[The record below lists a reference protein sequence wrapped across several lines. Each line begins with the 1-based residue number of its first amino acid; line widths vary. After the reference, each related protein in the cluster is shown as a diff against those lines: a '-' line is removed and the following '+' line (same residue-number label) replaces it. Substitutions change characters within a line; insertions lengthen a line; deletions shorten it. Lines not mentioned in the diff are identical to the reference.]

1 MDITYDGINYFI
13 PRNEEE
19 SEISLHNRMIFIS
32 KQKPKNEKELN
43 KEIKF
48 GNIYVNKKLLNC
60 EYSSKIE
67 IILNEKCKNL

>member
-67 IILNEKCKNL
+67 NILNEKCKNL

>member
-13 PRNEEE
+13 HRNEEE

-67 IILNEKCKNL
+67 NILNVKCKNL